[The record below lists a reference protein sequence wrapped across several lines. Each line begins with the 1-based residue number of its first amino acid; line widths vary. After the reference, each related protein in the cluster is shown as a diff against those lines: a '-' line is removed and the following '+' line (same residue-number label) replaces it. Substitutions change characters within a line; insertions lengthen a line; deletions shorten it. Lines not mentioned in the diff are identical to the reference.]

1 MTEIKK
7 AWFIYIPIVLQV
19 ALAPEVSSVGFE
31 ALSKLNHLRQ
41 FLFGDYNESMELE
54 QKCLLLCALFLPK
67 LQISGFD
74 FTEPCLQTFH
84 LLVDG
89 DLRYFYHDQVVQ
101 LPIKIGLEQLVV
113 SGNVQIH
120 KNFQLPE
127 LRTLYLCRLIDENEN
142 VAGMLDRFSTISEL
156 GLFKLETDTVIK
168 VLQLVGR
175 KLRKLAMGELQGLLL
190 LKILQLCPSLRN
202 LQITLCKFD
211 DLDTV
216 WPVEFFSCLEEV
228 VLQMQFDPLPSSFTV
243 QVKIVCTQSQIEII
257 FLV

>member
-1 MTEIKK
+1 LTEIKK
-7 AWFIYIPIVLQV
+7 AWFIYISSVLQV

-190 LKILQLCPSLRN
+190 LKILQLCPSLRH

-228 VLQMQFDPLPSSFTV
+228 VLQMQFNPLPSSFTV